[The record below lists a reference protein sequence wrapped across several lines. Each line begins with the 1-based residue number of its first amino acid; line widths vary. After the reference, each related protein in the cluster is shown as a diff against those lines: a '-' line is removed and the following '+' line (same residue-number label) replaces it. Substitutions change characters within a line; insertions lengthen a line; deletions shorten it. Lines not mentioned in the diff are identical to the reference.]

1 MVLLLRKARHSPLK
15 YPLPRE
21 AGRSFCDFSNVRNVN
36 EGIAGSLQR
45 FSAFFATSAFQRIC
59 AHIGNAEFAENA
71 EQILLQ
77 FYVIDCMMTLPDE
90 IERSF
95 EIEVAEIDEENRM
108 KYVSSIERNA
118 LKRGHDQGLS
128 EGLRLGIEGMLESK
142 FGAAGRKLL
151 PQVNSLTEP
160 AELQKFMRILKKAND
175 LDKVRDYFA

>member
-1 MVLLLRKARHSPLK
+1 
-15 YPLPRE
+15 
-21 AGRSFCDFSNVRNVN
+21 
-36 EGIAGSLQR
+36 
-45 FSAFFATSAFQRIC
+45 
-59 AHIGNAEFAENA
+59 
-71 EQILLQ
+71 
-77 FYVIDCMMTLPDE
+77 
-90 IERSF
+90 
-95 EIEVAEIDEENRM
+95 M